1 MTKKSLND
9 INMHICDRNMES
21 LAQSESLN
29 DIGMHIPGRNR
40 ESPT

>member
-1 MTKKSLND
+1 
-9 INMHICDRNMES
+9 MHICDRNMES

-29 DIGMHIPGRNR
+29 DINTHMPDRNR